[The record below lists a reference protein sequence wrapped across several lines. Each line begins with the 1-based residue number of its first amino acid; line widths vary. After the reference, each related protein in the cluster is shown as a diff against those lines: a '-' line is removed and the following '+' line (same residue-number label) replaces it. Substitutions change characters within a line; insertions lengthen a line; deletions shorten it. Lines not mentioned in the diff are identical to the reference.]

1 MNPGSSRRS
10 SPATRRCGGR
20 RNSGIEQSLAE
31 TALQALDEREP
42 GGPELRRGYEPPVAF
57 VGLERLLGRQELAA
71 AAGPQQAAQHR
82 VVVDPQ
88 QLAAAALLEPGLE
101 VRQARRRAQ
110 PPRPRPGQAQLDELQ
125 ALPAVAL
132 ALRALGEPQLLGAR
146 QGAGARPSATLHG
159 ASVAGLC

>member
-31 TALQALDEREP
+31 TALQALDGRELV
-42 GGPELRRGYEPPVAF
+42 GPELRRGYEPPVAF

-88 QLAAAALLEPGLE
+88 QLAPPGRPPPE
-101 VRQARRRAQ
+101 TPPGRGWKPRRPPPPPR

-125 ALPAVAL
+125 ALPAVEEF
-132 ALRALGEPQLLGAR
+132 LGGE
-146 QGAGARPSATLHG
+146 
-159 ASVAGLC
+159 